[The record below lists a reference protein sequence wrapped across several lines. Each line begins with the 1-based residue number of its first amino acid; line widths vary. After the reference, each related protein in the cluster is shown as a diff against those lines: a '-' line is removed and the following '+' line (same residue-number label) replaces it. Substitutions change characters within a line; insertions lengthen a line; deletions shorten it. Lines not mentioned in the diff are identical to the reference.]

1 MPLQVAARRPD
12 PRPGR
17 NRMARARSVWRCQN
31 CGASAPRWIGRCP
44 DCAEFGTFVEELEQP
59 VGHDRQAA
67 AASAAVV
74 RLDTVGAVDAPR
86 EPTGIPELDRVLG
99 GGLVAGSLVLLGGEP
114 GIGKS
119 TLLLQAADTLAA
131 GGSEVLYVCGE
142 ESPQQIGIRARR
154 LGTMDAR
161 VGLLPELDI
170 SAVEAVVHERKPAV
184 LVVDSIQTAFDPDL
198 AGAPGSVGQVRACT
212 ARLMRIAK
220 DLNVITIIVGH
231 VTKDGAIAGPRVLE
245 HMVDA
250 VLYFEGDRDHAF
262 RIVRAVKNRF
272 GSASEIGIF
281 EMGERGLIGVGSP
294 SAALMSER
302 HEAVSGSAVMAAME
316 GTRPLLVELQALVT
330 PSYLPAPRRLATGV
344 ETARLLQVI
353 AVLERRAG
361 LSFAGK
367 DVYVSVAGG
376 LRIAEPAVDLPL
388 ALALAS
394 ALGDYAVPLDVAS
407 FGEIGLTGQIR
418 PVAHAGVRI
427 REATRMGIGRVLGA
441 APSSLEAVD
450 SIGLQRIQNIG
461 EALTAIRRDPVD
473 M

>member
-1 MPLQVAARRPD
+1 
-12 PRPGR
+12 
-17 NRMARARSVWRCQN
+17 MAKVRSVWRCQN
-31 CGASAPRWIGRCP
+31 CGASSARWIGRCP
-44 DCAEFGTFVEELEQP
+44 DCSEFGSFVEEIEQP
-59 VGHDRQAA
+59 AGSGRQAA
-67 AASAAVV
+67 ASSAAAIVG
-74 RLDTVGAVDAPR
+74 LDAIGAVDAPR
-86 EPTGIPELDRVLG
+86 SPTGIPELDRVLG

-119 TLLLQAADTLAA
+119 TLLLQAADSLAA
-131 GGSEVLYVCGE
+131 AGSDVLYVCGE

-154 LGTMDAR
+154 LGTTEQR

-170 SAVEAVVHERKPAV
+170 ATVEAVVRDRRPGV
-184 LVVDSIQTAFDPDL
+184 LVVDSIQTAFDPEL

-281 EMGERGLIGVGSP
+281 EMGERGLVGVGSP
-294 SAALMSER
+294 SAALLAER

-330 PSYLPAPRRLATGV
+330 PSYLPSPRRLATGV
-344 ETARLLQVI
+344 ETARLLQVL

-376 LRIAEPAVDLPL
+376 LRVLEPAVDLPL

-394 ALGDYAVPLDVAS
+394 ALGDFVIPLDVAA
-407 FGEIGLTGQIR
+407 FGEIGLTGQVR
-418 PVAHAGVRI
+418 PVAHAAARV
-427 REATRMGIGRVLGA
+427 REATRMGIGRVMGA
-441 APSSLEAVD
+441 APVSLEASEVPALRRVQ
-450 SIGLQRIQNIG
+450 SIG
-461 EALTAIRRDPVD
+461 EALSAVQKPL
-473 M
+473 